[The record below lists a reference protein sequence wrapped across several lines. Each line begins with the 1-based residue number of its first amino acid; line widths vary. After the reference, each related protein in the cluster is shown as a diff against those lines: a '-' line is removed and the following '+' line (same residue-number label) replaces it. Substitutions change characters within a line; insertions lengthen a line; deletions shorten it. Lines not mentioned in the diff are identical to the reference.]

1 MWRPDLTHG
10 EARRGS
16 WPAYQTE
23 TASLAA
29 AQQDRP
35 TGQTGGLSQFAGE
48 LASDAVTTTVV
59 VTGAPS
65 REVHLRAAAPL
76 NPFQSPELTSC

>member
-1 MWRPDLTHG
+1 VAVGQPIRPKRRVSPLRGVSRTVLP
-10 EARRGS
+10 ARQA
-16 WPAYQTE
+16 AY
-23 TASLAA
+23 
-29 AQQDRP
+29 
-35 TGQTGGLSQFAGE
+35 LSSPGE

-76 NPFQSPELTSC
+76 NAFQSPELTLC